1 MAGATSQISLAFR
14 YCHLSAWFSCSFMG
28 KFVEKKGNRE
38 FPVCIRRVFFGV
50 GVMGTGLATAFES
63 LALMYFFYGIVGG
76 IGLGIGYIAPVS
88 TLVKW
93 FPDHRGLATGLAIM
107 GFGFASLISG
117 PAGEA
122 LVSSVGISNTFYILG
137 ASYLII
143 MLAASQYLAPP
154 PEGWQPKGMQDE
166 KSDEPKKRK
175 RISNDSQ

>member
-1 MAGATSQISLAFR
+1 
-14 YCHLSAWFSCSFMG
+14 
-28 KFVEKKGNRE
+28 
-38 FPVCIRRVFFGV
+38 
-50 GVMGTGLATAFES
+50 
-63 LALMYFFYGIVGG
+63 YGIIGG

-122 LVSSVGISNTFYILG
+122 LVSSVGISNAFYILG

-143 MLAASQYLAPP
+143 MMAASQYLAPP
-154 PEGWQPKGMQDE
+154 PEGWKRKGMQDE
-166 KSDEPKKRK
+166 KADEPRK
-175 RISNDSQ
+175 EKEDLSQMTANEAIKTKPFWMLWMMLFLNVTTGIAIISVASPIGQEITGMSAVTAATMVGIMGLFNGAG